1 MKYTFAIAAL
11 LSLASVEQV
20 QATAVYKKSHGLV
33 ISEESVS
40 DSDEENEVTMVQIQG
55 DDSESDHSKE
65 YFPAG
70 MDEMLGDGIVGEYKR
85 VTPPRFAEDT
95 DDVFMRSMIENYAL
109 EQKTKK
115 GFPSG
120 NFWMNE
126 ATTKAAAFEVLETHK
141 GMKGAELSS
150 YLDKYFS
157 KAWNHFDV
165 NRTGF
170 VEVIKMPQFMRF
182 LSSDQYMTLQP

>member
-1 MKYTFAIAAL
+1 MKYTLAIAAIL
-11 LSLASVEQV
+11 GLVSIEQV
-20 QATAVYKKSHGLV
+20 QAITVYTTSGAVAY
-33 ISEESVS
+33 ESSDSSDDTSS
-40 DSDEENEVTMVQIQG
+40 DSDVQMVQVQ
-55 DDSESDHSKE
+55 DDDESDHSKE

-70 MDEMLGDGIVGEYKR
+70 TDEMLGDSIMGEYKR
-85 VTPPRFAEDT
+85 VTPPRFADDT
-95 DDVFMRSMIENYAL
+95 DDIFMRSMIEQYAL